1 MVKDLNMEFRS
12 FINISSST
20 DFICRL
26 QKNSQLEV
34 LNSKNSYNFNNSKF
48 FNKLVFPVWLLMAE
62 TPKTHWT
69 TETAV
74 GVFKTLLMEKGTHIS
89 WRMTV
94 ARQRIKTSD
103 S

>member
-1 MVKDLNMEFRS
+1 MEFRS

-48 FNKLVFPVWLLMAE
+48 FNKLVFPV
-62 TPKTHWT
+62 
-69 TETAV
+69 
-74 GVFKTLLMEKGTHIS
+74 
-89 WRMTV
+89 
-94 ARQRIKTSD
+94 
-103 S
+103 